1 MAWGPVEPLGW
12 QGKARHVDFYDIK
25 ADVEQLLAPRKAEFV
40 AAEHPALHPGRSA
53 RVVLDGV
60 DIGHVGELH
69 PRWRQAWELSSA
81 PVVFELSLDAVIARM
96 VPVAKSVAKHQPVER
111 DIAVIVNE
119 QVTHAQLMKAIHTAP
134 TEGLLRD
141 VVLFDIYR
149 PKADSTGGLAVGEK
163 SLAVRLSLH
172 SDEATLTEAMANA
185 QDAKAQAE
193 RARSLQQQGFF
204 SSAQLSQTLAAEAS
218 ATARLQSARALVQLQ
233 NVRLSQTQVRAP
245 DAGVI
250 SARQATVGSVV
261 AAGTELFRLIRQ
273 GRIEWRAEVAAAELG
288 RVQVGAPVQVTAAS
302 GQVLQGKVRMVAP
315 SVDAQ
320 TRNALVYVDL
330 PAQTGTAKAGMFAKG
345 EIILGQ
351 SQALTVP
358 QTAVV
363 VRDGFSYLYTVGA
376 DNKVTQ
382 VKVQTGRLSGD
393 RFEVLSGLK
402 PDARLV
408 ASGGA
413 FLNHG
418 DTVRVVDATPAAAS
432 K

>member
-1 MAWGPVEPLGW
+1 MKKSNQFGFIAASVCCLAWLGAPAWAADPKPPSAKPSLTVTLTTPQSQNMAQRL
-12 QGKARHVDFYDIK
+12 
-25 ADVEQLLAPRKAEFV
+25 
-40 AAEHPALHPGRSA
+40 
-53 RVVLDGV
+53 
-60 DIGHVGELH
+60 
-69 PRWRQAWELSSA
+69 QA
-81 PVVFELSLDAVIARM
+81 
-96 VPVAKSVAKHQPVER
+96 
-111 DIAVIVNE
+111 N
-119 QVTHAQLMKAIHTAP
+119 
-134 TEGLLRD
+134 G
-141 VVLFDIYR
+141 
-149 PKADSTGGLAVGEK
+149 
-163 SLAVRLSLH
+163 SLAAWQEALIGAEANGLKITEVRVNVGDRVQRGDVLASLQ
-172 SDEATLTEAMANA
+172 SDTLRAELAQAEATLAEATAHA

-330 PAQTGTAKAGMFAKG
+330 TSAHGSARPGMFAQG
-345 EIILGQ
+345 ELALGQ

-358 QTAVV
+358 QIISLILAPNVTDQSPCEEAIKSAEAEVWRKTDPAAQARANEV
-363 VRDGFSYLYTVGA
+363 VR
-376 DNKVTQ
+376 Q
-382 VKVQTGRLSGD
+382 LS
-393 RFEVLSGLK
+393 
-402 PDARLV
+402 DAIE
-408 ASGGA
+408 
-413 FLNHG
+413 NYEK
-418 DTVRVVDATPAAAS
+418 AAAKATAAGNAKKAAEALES
-432 K
+432 AAARRVWLAEAEKGLAEFN